1 MTRAQI
7 IEQIFKKKT
16 FLCVGLDT
24 DVRKIPQHLL
34 TVEDPIF
41 EFNKAI
47 IDHTAAHCVAY
58 KPNTAFYESQGVKGW
73 MSLQRTI
80 SYQKDYYPDHFVIA
94 DAKRGDIGNT
104 ATMYAEAFF
113 NEMKADAITVA
124 PYMGKD
130 SVEPFLKFDG
140 HWAIVLGVTSNDG
153 ALDFQF
159 LQTQVPS
166 HSTSSKPL
174 FMEVMSKV
182 ASWGTDSNLMFVVG
196 ATRTD
201 ILREV
206 RSALPNHFFLVPGVG
221 AQGGDLKEV
230 IREASNQDGGLL
242 INASRSIIYASAGI
256 DFAERAGEEAGL
268 MSKQMHELYF

>member
-24 DVRKIPQHLL
+24 DLKKIPQHLL
-34 TVEDPIF
+34 TTEDPIF

-47 IDHTAAHCVAY
+47 IDHTAEYCVAY

-73 MSLQRTI
+73 MALQKTI
-80 SYQKDYYPDHFVIA
+80 SYLKENYPAHFVIA

-159 LQTQVPS
+159 LHTHVLGQTQLG
-166 HSTSSKPL
+166 KAL
-174 FMEVMSKV
+174 YLEVISKV
-182 ASWGTDSNLMFVVG
+182 AAWGSESNLMFVVG
-196 ATRTD
+196 ATRTE

-206 RSALPNHFFLVPGVG
+206 RKALPNHFFLVPGVG

-230 IREASNQDGGLL
+230 IREASNKDGGLL
-242 INASRSIIYASAGI
+242 INASRSIIYASAGV
-256 DFAERAGEEAGL
+256 DFAERAGEEAKKL
-268 MSKQMHELYF
+268 SAEIRALYF

>member
-24 DVRKIPQHLL
+24 DLTKIPKHLL

-58 KPNTAFYESQGVKGW
+58 KPNAAFYEAHGLKGW
-73 MSLQRTI
+73 MSLQKTV
-80 SYQKDYYPDHFVIA
+80 SYLKDHYPDHFVIA

-104 ATMYAEAFF
+104 ASMYAQAFF
-113 NEMKADAITVA
+113 KEMKADAITVA

-140 HWAIVLGVTSNDG
+140 HWAIVLGVTSNNG

-159 LQTQVPS
+159 LQIQMPS

-174 FMEVMSKV
+174 FMEIMSKV
-182 ASWGTDSNLMFVVG
+182 AEWGTDSNLMFVVG

-242 INASRSIIYASAGI
+242 INASRSIIYASAGL
-256 DFAERAGEEAGL
+256 DFAERAGVEAML
-268 MSKQMHELYF
+268 MSEQMQELYF